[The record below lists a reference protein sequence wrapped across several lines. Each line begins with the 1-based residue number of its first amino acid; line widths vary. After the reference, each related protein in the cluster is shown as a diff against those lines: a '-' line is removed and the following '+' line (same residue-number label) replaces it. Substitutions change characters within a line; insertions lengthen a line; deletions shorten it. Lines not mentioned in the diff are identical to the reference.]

1 VAQLPALLTPVDAG
15 TARRAGRH
23 LWRKQLLP
31 KATINY
37 KGRRI
42 TFDDAYL
49 ADLAAAFN
57 NRAYDQVPFQLA
69 PHDNTHTNDPERFRG
84 EVEALEVTADGLDM
98 VVATTEDG
106 SKVLAANPGLGV
118 SARIT
123 EAYERADGRTFPVA
137 IQHVL
142 GTLDPRITGMRPWQ
156 AIDAA
161 NDTDPGQVTDLT
173 GCTYDLASEPDKTPA
188 PAPKETGMAL
198 TAEQEA
204 RLGKLLDLP
213 DDKFDALITAATPG
227 PAGDG
232 DGDGSDELTDEELQ
246 ALLDS
251 LPDDDAAGS
260 GDGGDEGDAGD
271 ADVTAQ
277 ADQDKVPA
285 ELSAD
290 AQAAI
295 DLANARADELE
306 AGYTRMR
313 RELDAAT
320 YERERDA
327 YAREHGIPPRIFDLA
342 RPVLEGEGRVVDLAN
357 GRQADAGAIVRRV
370 LTEIGKTVKML
381 DLSAELGNPD
391 GADSATAADQQA
403 DTERGE
409 IVKGFRALT
418 GV

>member
-1 VAQLPALLTPVDAG
+1 MTALLTPVDAG

-31 KATINY
+31 KATITY
-37 KGRRI
+37 KGRQI

-69 PHDNTHTNDPERFRG
+69 DKDNAHTNDPERFRG

-98 VVATTEDG
+98 VVSASEEG
-106 SKVLAANPGLGV
+106 SKVLASNPGLGV

-123 EAYERADGRTFPVA
+123 EGYERADGQAFPVA

-156 AIDAA
+156 AINAA
-161 NDTDPGQVTDLT
+161 NDTDSGQVTDLT
-173 GCTYDLASEPDKTPA
+173 GCTYDLASDQAPQPPA

-204 RLGKLLDLP
+204 RLGQLLDLP
-213 DDKFDALITAATPG
+213 DDQFAALLTPAAD
-227 PAGDG
+227 AGDG
-232 DGDGSDELTDEELQ
+232 AGGDGTDELSDEELQ

-251 LPDDDAAGS
+251 LPDDDADNDE
-260 GDGGDEGDAGD
+260 GDGDGDEGDTGD
-271 ADVTAQ
+271 AGQ
-277 ADQDKVPA
+277 AADDKVPAGAGA

-295 DLANARADELE
+295 DLANARAEELE

-320 YERERDA
+320 YERERDTF
-327 YAREHGIPPRIFDLA
+327 ARQHGIPPRIFDLA

-357 GRQADAGAIVRRV
+357 GKQADAGQIVRRV

-391 GADSATAADQQA
+391 GADQAATAAQQA
-403 DTERGE
+403 ADERGE

>member
-1 VAQLPALLTPVDAG
+1 LTALLTPVDAG
-15 TARRAGRH
+15 TAKRAGRH

-31 KATINY
+31 KATITY
-37 KGRRI
+37 KGREI

-49 ADLAAAFN
+49 TDLAAAFN
-57 NRAYDQVPFQLA
+57 NRAYDQVAFQLA
-69 PHDNTHTNDPERFRG
+69 DKDNAHTNDPERYRG
-84 EVEALEVTADGLDM
+84 EVESLEVTADGLDM
-98 VVATTEDG
+98 VVSTTEAGAD
-106 SKVLAANPGLGV
+106 VLAANPRLGV

-123 EAYERADGRTFPVA
+123 EGYERADGQAFPVA

-161 NDTDPGQVTDLT
+161 NDTDSGQVTDLT
-173 GCTYDLASEPDKTPA
+173 GCTYDLASSPDTEPPA

-204 RLGKLLDLP
+204 RLGQLLDLP
-213 DDKFDALITAATPG
+213 DDQFAALLTPPAPADTTDADDAA
-227 PAGDG
+227 A
-232 DGDGSDELTDEELQ
+232 DELSDEELQ

-251 LPDDDAAGS
+251 LPDDDTDDGEGDGNPADQADDDRVPAGAGS
-260 GDGGDEGDAGD
+260 
-271 ADVTAQ
+271 
-277 ADQDKVPA
+277 

-295 DLANARADELE
+295 ELANARADELE

-320 YERERDA
+320 YERERDTFA
-327 YAREHGIPPRIFDLA
+327 HEHGIPPRIFDLA
-342 RPVLEGEGRVVDLAN
+342 RPVLEGEGRTVDLAN
-357 GRQADAGAIVRRV
+357 GRQADAGAIVRKV
-370 LTEIGKTVKML
+370 LTEIGRTVKML
-381 DLSAELGNPD
+381 DLSAELGNPE
-391 GADSATAADQQA
+391 GADEATTAAQQA
-403 DTERGE
+403 ESERGE